1 MTKGHAMR
9 FLVLFSML
17 LITAALPAVHAQDTL
32 PIALVNM
39 DRIFKTYKPLQD
51 KLAPIKEGVQDL
63 EKKAQLRQI
72 ELETVVTQLRK
83 AQPGSPDFNRL
94 QQQAAKLQ
102 TELQQFVAKERD
114 ALQKQEA
121 AVLLD
126 MYRQVDDEVTKLA
139 KAKGLKLVIRQQ
151 DSSLDENQPLAEIL
165 KTLNRG
171 IVYQDGLDITDE
183 ILKALEARAQ
193 AQPKTD
199 DKNKDR

>member
-1 MTKGHAMR
+1 MTKGQAMMR
-9 FLVLFSML
+9 ILLLAPLLLVGQWQFAS
-17 LITAALPAVHAQDTL
+17 AQESL
-32 PIALVNM
+32 PIGLVNM
-39 DRIFKTYKPLQD
+39 DKIFKIYKPLQD

-83 AQPGSPDFNRL
+83 TQPGSPEFNRL

-126 MYRQVDDEVTKLA
+126 MYRQVDDEVKKHA

-171 IVYQDGLDITDE
+171 IVY
-183 ILKALEARAQ
+183 
-193 AQPKTD
+193 
-199 DKNKDR
+199 